1 VISFVDLV
9 QKSLL
14 LFRDSFK
21 QTQKLSLRMRYWFC
35 IFGGVLRERND
46 DGEVLS
52 ERGRGK
58 KARG

>member
-1 VISFVDLV
+1 
-9 QKSLL
+9 
-14 LFRDSFK
+14 
-21 QTQKLSLRMRYWFC
+21 MRYWFC